1 MVFGQRGTRPS
12 GASHTAAAFYMHRR
26 CRHLP
31 TYAQSRLE
39 SAFAGYPTIERGYGR
54 LQPSTCFAAHDDD
67 DLIPEE
73 RQSPVFNVD
82 LSRIR
87 LNDALIFH
95 GLDFVYDNF
104 ASRIDKRQHK
114 DQLGTGSSYGFLFLT
129 AYDRALFIKIFN
141 RWSRLRYNSGRLHPF
156 CSISIHPGTNQKSPI
171 LRLLFRLIPQHPM
184 REVVYTSSF
193 LSHTHCTGT
202 LAEVISSHHM
212 LVYASRSNP
221 PVCLHHHLPCCTV
234 ATGR

>member
-141 RWSRLRYNSGRLHPF
+141 RWSRLRYNSGQRA
-156 CSISIHPGTNQKSPI
+156 
-171 LRLLFRLIPQHPM
+171 
-184 REVVYTSSF
+184 
-193 LSHTHCTGT
+193 

-212 LVYASRSNP
+212 LVSASRSNP

-234 ATGR
+234 ASGR

>member
-1 MVFGQRGTRPS
+1 MVLGQRGTRPS
-12 GASHTAAAFYMHRR
+12 SASHTAAAFHMHRR
-26 CRHLP
+26 CRHIP
-31 TYAQSRLE
+31 TYAQPRLN
-39 SAFAGYPTIERGYGR
+39 SAFAGYPTTERGYGR

-141 RWSRLRYNSGRLHPF
+141 RWSRLRYNSGR
-156 CSISIHPGTNQKSPI
+156 
-171 LRLLFRLIPQHPM
+171 RA
-184 REVVYTSSF
+184 
-193 LSHTHCTGT
+193 

-212 LVYASRSNP
+212 LGY
-221 PVCLHHHLPCCTV
+221 L
-234 ATGR
+234 